1 MENLEVRFFKKDLV
15 GFGLIYFVFTIL
27 CVVMFV
33 IGYNF
38 ALSLI
43 FAIFLF
49 ITSIMVILSTCLFRI
64 RVIGDNFKVRTKF
77 GQKYEFSISD
87 IQKIKY
93 IKHNNIKRGPQYA
106 LVITAGNKELELNK
120 QMEGFDIMVE
130 YLLKK
135 YADDNGFKNIVFYV
149 DDGISG
155 TTFERDGFQAMMSD
169 IESGKVGTVIT
180 KDLSRLG
187 RDYLKTG
194 EYVEIIFPDHDVRY
208 IAINDNVDTFKGD
221 NEFMAFKNIF
231 NDWYARDCSK
241 KIRAVFKAKGQS
253 GKHLCP
259 PVYGYK
265 KSDTDKNLWVIDDTA
280 AEVVRKIFRLC
291 IEGYGPVQ
299 IARILTEQGVPTP
312 TAYALSQGRNN
323 GRHNAKLHRWG
334 ANTICHILERLEYC
348 GHTVN
353 FRTHM
358 KSYKVHK
365 IVYNPQDEW
374 QIFKN
379 TQEPII
385 TQQEF
390 DLVQELRKN
399 KRRPQKMQTV
409 NPFAG
414 MVYCAD
420 CGEKMYL
427 SRRKNERPE
436 QEHMRCSTYAKE
448 QDKCTVHYIRTCVL
462 NEIVLGELNK
472 LLETIKENEE
482 EFINSAMNHSIEK
495 KSSELTKAKKTIK
508 QAEKRIAELDKLF
521 TRLYED
527 NVLGKISDERFTV
540 MSAGYENEQ
549 KMLKATVSEL
559 RTIIAH
565 AEKQASDVTAFLK
578 AVHKYEHIT
587 KLTPE
592 IMHELIEKIVVH
604 EADKS
609 SGKRVQQID
618 IYYRFDV
625 AVSSVTAETG
635 KYGKKTA

>member
-1 MENLEVRFFKKDLV
+1 MKD
-15 GFGLIYFVFTIL
+15 
-27 CVVMFV
+27 
-33 IGYNF
+33 
-38 ALSLI
+38 
-43 FAIFLF
+43 
-49 ITSIMVILSTCLFRI
+49 
-64 RVIGDNFKVRTKF
+64 K
-77 GQKYEFSISD
+77 
-87 IQKIKY
+87 
-93 IKHNNIKRGPQYA
+93 
-106 LVITAGNKELELNK
+106 ITALYRRLS
-120 QMEGFDIMVE
+120 QDDMVDGE
-130 YLLKK
+130 SNSITNQKLILKK
-135 YADDNGFKNIVFYV
+135 YADDNGFRNTVFYV

-155 TTFERDGFQAMMSD
+155 TTFERDGFKEMMND
-169 IESGKVGTVIT
+169 VENGKVGIVIT

-194 EYVEIIFPDHDVRY
+194 EYVEIIFPDYDVRY

-259 PVYGYK
+259 PIYGYR
-265 KSDTDKNLWVIDDTA
+265 KSDTDKDLWVIDEVA
-280 AEVVRKIFRLC
+280 ADVVRKIYRLC
-291 IEGYGPVQ
+291 IDGYGPVQ
-299 IARILTEQGVPTP
+299 IARILTEQGIPTP
-312 TAYALSQGRNN
+312 TAYAISQGKNPNN
-323 GRHNAKLHRWG
+323 KNARLHRWG
-334 ANTICHILERLEYC
+334 ANTICHILEKPEYI

-365 IVYNPQDEW
+365 IVYNPEEDFM
-374 QIFKN
+374 IFEN
-379 TQEPII
+379 THEPIV
-385 TQQEF
+385 TKQEF
-390 DLVQELRKN
+390 ELVQELRKN
-399 KRRPQKMQTV
+399 KRRPQKSDVV

-414 MVYCAD
+414 IVYCAE
-420 CGEKMYL
+420 CGERMYL

-472 LLETIKENEE
+472 LLATVKADED
-482 EFINSAMNHSIEK
+482 EFLQTAMNNSVQK
-495 KSSELTKAKKTIK
+495 KSSEITKAKKTVK

-527 NVLGKISDERFTV
+527 NVLGKLSDERFTM
-540 MSAGYENEQ
+540 MSTAYEEERQ
-549 KMLKATVSEL
+549 KLKATVSEL
-559 RTIIAH
+559 TALIDAS
-565 AEKQASDVTAFLK
+565 EKKSSDVTAFLEI
-578 AVHKYEHIT
+578 VRKYEHIT
-587 KLTPE
+587 RLTPE

-625 AVSSVTAETG
+625 AISSVTTETG
-635 KYGKKTA
+635 KYGKRLHNRVLRSLH